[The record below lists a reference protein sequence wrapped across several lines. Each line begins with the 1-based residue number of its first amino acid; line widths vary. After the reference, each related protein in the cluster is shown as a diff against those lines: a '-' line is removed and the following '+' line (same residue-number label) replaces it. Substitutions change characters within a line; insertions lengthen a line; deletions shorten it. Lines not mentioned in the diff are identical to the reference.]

1 MTFLL
6 GILTFF
12 VILAT
17 LVIAHEAGHF
27 SFAKFFGVR
36 VEEFGLGFP
45 PRLKSWRRGGTV
57 YSLNAVPLGGFVK
70 MYGENGEFDAL
81 DSFGSKAP
89 WKRLVILIAGPFMN
103 LLLAMVLFFATFA
116 IAFPDGSTVITSV
129 QPHSPALAA
138 GLQPGDRI
146 VAVDSQ
152 PVSYRSQL
160 QAAIAAHLGRGVTLR
175 VLRGRHTV
183 NVRVTPRSNPG
194 VGQGPVGILLTR
206 QVMRRYGPV
215 TAAKKSVQAMREF
228 ATATFQML
236 VSIPREGTSQVSGP
250 IGIADTTT
258 KTVSS
263 TPRNGIAPL
272 LLLVAVLSGSL
283 GLLNLLPIPALDGGR
298 VLFVLISWVRRRNVD
313 PEVEGIV
320 HLVGM
325 TVLLLLILLISYQD
339 VVRWVGGS

>member
-1 MTFLL
+1 VTLLL

-17 LVIAHEAGHF
+17 LVLAHEAGHF
-27 SFAKFFGVR
+27 GFAKLFGVR

-45 PRLKSWRRGGTV
+45 PRLKSWRRGGTL

-70 MYGENGEFDAL
+70 MYGENGEVDEA
-81 DSFGSKAP
+81 DSFGTKPP
-89 WKRLVILIAGPFMN
+89 WQRLVILVAGPFMN
-103 LLLAMVLFFATFA
+103 LLLALLLFFATFA
-116 IAFPDGSTVITSV
+116 IAFPDGSTVVTSV

-138 GLQPGDRI
+138 GLHRGDRI
-146 VAVDSQ
+146 LAVDTQ

-160 QAAIAAHLGRGVTLR
+160 QQAIDGHLGHPVTLL
-175 VLRGRHTV
+175 VLRGKQKLTI
-183 NVRVTPRSNPG
+183 RVTPRQNPG
-194 VGQGPVGILLTR
+194 PGQGPVGILLAQ
-206 QVMRRYGPV
+206 QVMRRYSPV
-215 TAAKKSVQAMREF
+215 TAAQKSLQAMRDF
-228 ATATFQML
+228 ASGTLQML

-258 KTVSS
+258 RTVSA
-263 TPRNGIAPL
+263 TPHNGIAPL

-298 VLFVLISWVRRRNVD
+298 VLFVLISWIRRRNVD
-313 PEVEGIV
+313 PEVEGLV

-325 TVLLLLILLISYQD
+325 TVLLLLIILISYQD

>member
-1 MTFLL
+1 VTILL

-12 VILAT
+12 VVLAT
-17 LVIAHEAGHF
+17 LVIAHEVGHF
-27 SFAKFFGVR
+27 SFAKLFGVR
-36 VEEFGLGFP
+36 VEEFGIGFP
-45 PRLKSWRRGGTV
+45 PRLKTWRRGGTV

-70 MYGENGEFDAL
+70 MYGENGNTDAS
-81 DSFGSKAP
+81 DSFGSKPP
-89 WKRLVILIAGPFMN
+89 WQRLIILVAGPCMN
-103 LLLAMVLFFATFA
+103 LLLALVLFFITFA

-138 GLQPGDRI
+138 GLRPHDRI
-146 VAVDSQ
+146 VAVNQQ

-160 QAAIAAHLGRGVTLR
+160 QEAIGAHLGHPVFVR
-175 VLRGRHTV
+175 VLRGRRTLTI
-183 NVRVTPRSNPG
+183 RVTPRTNPG
-194 VGQGPVGILLTR
+194 PGQGPVGILLTQ
-206 QVMRRYGPV
+206 QVMRRYDPL
-215 TAAKKSVQAMREF
+215 TAAEKSLQAMRDF
-228 ATATFQML
+228 ATGTFQML
-236 VSIPREGTSQVSGP
+236 MSIPQQGTSQVSGP

-258 KTVSS
+258 RTVSA
-263 TPRNGIAPL
+263 TPHNGIAPL

-298 VLFVLISWVRRRNVD
+298 VLFVLISWIRRRNVD

-339 VVRWVGGS
+339 IVRWVGGS